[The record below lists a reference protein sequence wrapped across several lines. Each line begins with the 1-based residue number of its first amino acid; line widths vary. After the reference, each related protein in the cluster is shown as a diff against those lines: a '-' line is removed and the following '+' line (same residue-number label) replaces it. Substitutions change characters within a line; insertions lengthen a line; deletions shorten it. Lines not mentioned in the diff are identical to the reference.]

1 VQRILLDLSFAGVAL
16 HNLADRIN
24 FHSSLFSALVA
35 FQDLFSD
42 SDHSVGE
49 LLIIASP
56 DSRGFKS
63 PLVNFTFSRPVGF
76 IFSVFSFFILTY

>member
-49 LLIIASP
+49 LLLLRVQIVAASKVP
-56 DSRGFKS
+56 WSILL
-63 PLVNFTFSRPVGF
+63 LVGP
-76 IFSVFSFFILTY
+76 